1 VKRLSHDRRVLLL
14 ALLAAL
20 PAVLTAVVLLF
31 GEGVTPKVRWTFS
44 SLIVLWWLGC
54 AYALR
59 ERVVTPLQTVSNLL
73 AAMREQDFSIRARG
87 SRPDDPLGEVLLEVN
102 ALASTL
108 RQQRLG
114 ALEATALLSKVMGE
128 IDVAVFAFDDAER
141 LKLTNRYGEKLLGQ
155 AEPRLLNR
163 SAGDLGLASCLEG
176 PTPRLLDATFGA
188 TTGRWEVRTSTFRQG
203 GLPHRLLVLTDVS
216 RPLRE
221 EERLAW
227 QRLIRVLGHEINNS
241 LAPIHSIAGSL
252 ERVIAPEVPPPDWRD
267 DVRRGLTVIA
277 SRAEALSRFT
287 GAYAKLARLPAP
299 RFAPVDA
306 GELVRRVAGLETRM
320 AVRVS
325 PGPGVGLSAD
335 ADQVEQLLINLSSA
349 TDAALETA
357 GVVEVGWRAAPG
369 DRRRL
374 EIWVSD
380 EGPGLAASDVNGC
393 SSSPADR
400 GGPRGLALENRQDR
414 PGCIAHPRPVHRP
427 ALNADLATGLLP
439 TRSRSDTVRSVTT
452 SPVLSVVF
460 GSSSRICA
468 SCAATGLCST
478 PFGITTNSPGSR
490 TRSPSR
496 RQIVSRPSRTRKSSS
511 SFSWRCQTNS
521 PRTFTSFTW
530 ASFNSPTIFGLK

>member
-1 VKRLSHDRRVLLL
+1 MKRLSHDRRVLLY

-20 PAVLTAVVLLF
+20 PAVVTAIVLLW
-31 GEGVTPKVRWTFS
+31 GDGVTPKVRWTFS
-44 SLIVLWWLGC
+44 SLVVLWWIGC

-59 ERVVTPLQTVSNLL
+59 ERVVIPLQTVSNLL

-87 SRPDDPLGEVLLEVN
+87 ARPDDPLGEVLLEVN

-128 IDVAVFAFDDAER
+128 IDVAVFAFDDSGR

-163 SAGDLGLASCLEG
+163 SADDLGLASCLEG
-176 PTPRLLDATFGA
+176 PTPRLLDATFGV

-287 GAYAKLARLPAP
+287 GAYARLARLPAP
-299 RFAPVDA
+299 RFAPVDV
-306 GELVRRVAGLETRM
+306 GELVRRVAGLETRLAM
-320 AVRVS
+320 RVS
-325 PGPGVGLSAD
+325 VGPDAVLSAD
-335 ADQVEQLLINLSSA
+335 ADQIEQLLINLVRNA
-349 TDAALETA
+349 ADAALETA
-357 GVVEVGWRAAPG
+357 GGVATGWRAVSG
-369 DRRRL
+369 ERGRL
-374 EIWVSD
+374 EIWVAD
-380 EGPGLAASDVNGC
+380 EGPGLASTSNLFV
-393 SSSPADR
+393 PFFTTKP
-400 GGPRGLALENRQDR
+400 GGSGIGLVLSRQIAEAHGGSLSLENRQDR
-414 PGCIAHPRPVHRP
+414 PGCIAR
-427 ALNADLATGLLP
+427 LTLP
-439 TRSRSDTVRSVTT
+439 
-452 SPVLSVVF
+452 L
-460 GSSSRICA
+460 
-468 SCAATGLCST
+468 T
-478 PFGITTNSPGSR
+478 P
-490 TRSPSR
+490 
-496 RQIVSRPSRTRKSSS
+496 
-511 SFSWRCQTNS
+511 
-521 PRTFTSFTW
+521 
-530 ASFNSPTIFGLK
+530 